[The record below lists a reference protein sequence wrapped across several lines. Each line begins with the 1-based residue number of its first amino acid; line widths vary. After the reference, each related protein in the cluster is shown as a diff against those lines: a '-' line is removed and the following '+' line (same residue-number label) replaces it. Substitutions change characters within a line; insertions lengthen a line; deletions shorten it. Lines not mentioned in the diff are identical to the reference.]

1 MTDIVVLTGITGFL
15 GGHIALELLKAGY
28 TVRGSLRN
36 PARADTVRQSLRAQ
50 GADTGRL
57 GFVQLDL
64 ARDDGWEAALA
75 GARFLLHTASP
86 FVTTMPADKTE
97 LIRPAV
103 DGTDRAVRAALK
115 AGAGRIVM
123 TSSTVAITAGRGR
136 DRPGR
141 LGADDWADPEGGRLN
156 AYAESKTRAERH
168 AWGLMQ
174 RAGRA
179 DGLAVINPGFIIG
192 PLLDND
198 PGTSGAL
205 FQRFLRGGLP
215 AVPRLFLHTV
225 DVRDVAR
232 IHVAALEDPAAGGRR
247 HPAAFSEMWL
257 RDMAGILRRELP
269 GYAAKIPR
277 FVLPDWLVRIY
288 GRFDG
293 DIRAN
298 LNELGYNP
306 RLDAERA
313 QALLG
318 RPPRPAAQ
326 SVREMAQ
333 GLIDRNLV

>member
-15 GGHIALELLKAGY
+15 GGHIALDLLKAGY

-36 PARADTVRQSLRAQ
+36 PARADTVRQSLQAQ
-50 GADTGRL
+50 GADTDRL

-86 FVTTMPADKTE
+86 FVTTMPADKMV

-103 DGTDRAVRAALK
+103 DGTDRALRAALK
-115 AGAGRIVM
+115 AGVERVVM
-123 TSSTVAITAGRGR
+123 TSSSLAIAAGRGP
-136 DRPGR
+136 DRPDT
-141 LGADDWADPEGGRLN
+141 LGPEDWADPDGGRMN

-168 AWGLMQ
+168 AWELMQ
-174 RAGRA
+174 QAGRQ

-192 PLLDND
+192 PLLDDD

-205 FQRFLRGGLP
+205 LQRFLRGQMP
-215 AVPRLFLHTV
+215 AVPQLYLHTV
-225 DVRDVAR
+225 DVRDAAR
-232 IHVAALEDPAAGGRR
+232 IHVTALTDPGAGGRR
-247 HPAAFSEMWL
+247 HPAAFSEMSL
-257 RDMAGILRRELP
+257 KEMADMLRRELP
-269 GYAAKIPR
+269 GYASKMPR

-288 GRFDG
+288 ARFDG

-306 RLDAERA
+306 HLQSVHA
-313 QALLG
+313 QAMLG
-318 RPPRPAAQ
+318 RPPRPATL

-333 GLIDRNLV
+333 SLIDRNLV